1 MPNLIQPSANDDVR
15 IEFVA
20 SVPLDLVNAMC
31 FTALAGQLDGL
42 PDTTVATR
50 QAMDPAL
57 REELDFLFGFPGE
70 EWGVLGSLVDVM
82 MLHPETW
89 GSLEA
94 LLAYVRDLPAG
105 GDGTIEHVGIQGLAL
120 LAAPCA
126 IDAAPARGARR
137 TPAQARREVAAAA
150 EAVGRD
156 AKEALALFDDPEQVR
171 ARLLRLLRRFYDEH
185 YRPDEARRWECMQ
198 RTADARNGRHVD
210 DIDDLLRELTGRN
223 VSCIKDAPGEYKH
236 HVFVPSLDV
245 GPYSSCA
252 DFPPVHGVFFR
263 CEPRF
268 MGVATEEYDAASLA
282 LVYRALADEQRL
294 RILRLLHEGELYAQE
309 IVARTGLHQSV
320 VSRHLSFLKAV
331 NLVTVRR
338 QNNMK
343 FYALNPTMRERLAG
357 ALEALLPS
365 PRVPFGR
372 KAEGRLAH
380 VE

>member
-1 MPNLIQPSANDDVR
+1 
-15 IEFVA
+15 
-20 SVPLDLVNAMC
+20 
-31 FTALAGQLDGL
+31 
-42 PDTTVATR
+42 
-50 QAMDPAL
+50 
-57 REELDFLFGFPGE
+57 
-70 EWGVLGSLVDVM
+70 
-82 MLHPETW
+82 
-89 GSLEA
+89 
-94 LLAYVRDLPAG
+94 
-105 GDGTIEHVGIQGLAL
+105 
-120 LAAPCA
+120 
-126 IDAAPARGARR
+126 
-137 TPAQARREVAAAA
+137 
-150 EAVGRD
+150 
-156 AKEALALFDDPEQVR
+156 
-171 ARLLRLLRRFYDEH
+171 
-185 YRPDEARRWECMQ
+185 MQ

-294 RILRLLHEGELYAQE
+294 RILHLLHEGERYAQE

-372 KAEGRLAH
+372 KAEGRPAH